1 MPHDNF
7 HFNHFF
13 QFIQSRLPDGSG
25 MGRGVMWVVAF
36 VFQGRE
42 AFYMKVLPKTEN
54 CNNMEKTVNRV

>member
-1 MPHDNF
+1 
-7 HFNHFF
+7 
-13 QFIQSRLPDGSG
+13 